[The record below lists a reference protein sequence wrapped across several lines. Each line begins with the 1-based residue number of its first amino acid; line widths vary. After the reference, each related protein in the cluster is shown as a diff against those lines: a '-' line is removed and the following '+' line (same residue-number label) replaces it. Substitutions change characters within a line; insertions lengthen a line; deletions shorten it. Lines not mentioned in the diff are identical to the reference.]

1 MILEFIIGGIFHS
14 VWLSMPSYFRF
25 PPSVNFHLYSITQK
39 TWCLFKGFMYMY
51 LLPYI
56 HVRTIPY
63 QALEKAKEAG
73 RKERVLVRQ
82 REQQSMGDQI
92 NLDLTYS
99 VSTLLTLFME
109 LDCVM
114 CMCMIIK

>member
-1 MILEFIIGGIFHS
+1 
-14 VWLSMPSYFRF
+14 
-25 PPSVNFHLYSITQK
+25 
-39 TWCLFKGFMYMY
+39 MY

>member
-1 MILEFIIGGIFHS
+1 MGEFFTVFSSPCQAILD
-14 VWLSMPSYFRF
+14 
-25 PPSVNFHLYSITQK
+25 FHLHSITQK
-39 TWCLFKGFMYMY
+39 TWCLFKGFMYTVCIF
-51 LLPYI
+51 YI
-56 HVRTIPY
+56 HVCTIPY